1 MKEPDD
7 RSRRCFLKASSML
20 GLAVAFSPGTTG
32 EAFADCRIAEKED
45 TMTQTS
51 AAQAADKTTIRPF
64 QVNVPE
70 AELTELR
77 RRINST
83 RWPDRETVTDES
95 QGLPLATIQE
105 LARYWAT
112 DYDWRKIEAKLNA
125 LPQFI
130 TEIDGLD
137 IHFIHVRSKHENA
150 LPLIVTHGWPGSII
164 EQMKI
169 IDPLTN
175 PTAHGG
181 SASDAFHLVI
191 PSMPGYGFSSKPTAT
206 GWGPERIAQA
216 WTTLMRRLGYKHF
229 VAQGGDW
236 GAVIT
241 DMMGVQAPP
250 ELLGIHTNM
259 PGIFPVEIDKAA
271 FSGAPAPSDLSADEK
286 IAYERLQFV
295 YQKGIAY
302 GYQMGLRPQTLYGI
316 ADSPV
321 GLAAYF
327 LDHDAR
333 SYELISRVFQ
343 GQTEGLTR
351 DDILDNITIAWLTNT
366 ALSAARLYWENWGKL
381 GYFNAKG
388 VSIPVAVSVF
398 PDELYPAPRSCA
410 ERAYPKL
417 IHYNKL
423 DKGGHFAA
431 WEQPQLL
438 SEEVRAGFRSLRSG
452 MAKSDVPFAK
462 AG

>member
-1 MKEPDD
+1 M
-7 RSRRCFLKASSML
+7 SRTSTAPTATVFREL
-20 GLAVAFSPGTTG
+20 P
-32 EAFADCRIAEKED
+32 AEKRG
-45 TMTQTS
+45 
-51 AAQAADKTTIRPF
+51 IRPLR
-64 QVNVPE
+64 VNVPE
-70 AELTELR
+70 AELAELR
-77 RRINST
+77 SRISAT
-83 RWPDRETVTDES
+83 RWPDRETVTDQT
-95 QGLPLATIQE
+95 QGVQLATTQA

-112 DYDWRKIEAKLNA
+112 DYDWRKVEAKLNA
-125 LPQFI
+125 LPNFF

-164 EQMKI
+164 EQLKI
-169 IDPLTN
+169 IGPLTD

-181 SASDAFHLVI
+181 GAEDAFDVVI
-191 PSMPGYGFSSKPTAT
+191 TSLPGYGFSGKPTST
-206 GWGPERIAQA
+206 GWGPERIARA
-216 WTTLMRRLGYKHF
+216 WDVLIKRLGYTSD

-236 GAVIT
+236 GAIIV
-241 DMMGVQAPP
+241 DLMGVQAPKG
-250 ELLGIHTNM
+250 LLAIHTNM
-259 PGIFPVEIDKAA
+259 PGIFPADIDGAA
-271 FSGAPAPSDLSADEK
+271 FSGAPAPSGLSPDEK
-286 IAYERLQFV
+286 LAYDRLQFV

-302 GYQMGLRPQTLYGI
+302 GFQMGLRPQTLYGI

-343 GQTEGLTR
+343 GQAEGLTR
-351 DDILDNITIAWLTNT
+351 DDILDNITITWLTNT
-366 ALSAARLYWENWGKL
+366 AISGARLYWEWFGK

-398 PDELYPAPRSCA
+398 PDELYPAPRSWA

-431 WEQPQLL
+431 FEQPQLL
-438 SEEVRAGFRSLRSG
+438 SEEIRVGFRSLRS
-452 MAKSDVPFAK
+452 AQAK
-462 AG
+462 AA